1 MLSDIRHLDF
11 ARHDKV
17 TAASSIVRRCSAQI
31 IGISGKGRPR
41 PALKFTIFAL
51 CFSAHIALAGFDK
64 YAALVVADPTGAR
77 QAPGTV
83 RVTYLGVNGY
93 QFEANGHA
101 LLVDPYFTRAGLTA
115 VALQQRIEPSE
126 AGIAI
131 GLQHVRPRADAVLVT
146 HAHFDHLLDVPE
158 IMRRTNAR
166 LVAGVTA
173 ANLTMSCGVDRTR
186 CLIVQPGSTRLI
198 GPWRIKV
205 LPATHDRILGWL
217 PFRGTRSQ
225 PGTCPAKASD
235 WRLGEPMAFL
245 IEANGKRIYV
255 DSGGTPEILPP
266 AQIAPVDLAI
276 LGVALP
282 DSRKR
287 FSAAVD
293 RLRPR
298 YVLPSH
304 QDDFF
309 ASVERGFAFGKLT
322 DFRAVARPFQ
332 RHETNSHLILL
343 DYFRPWTIP

>member
-1 MLSDIRHLDF
+1 
-11 ARHDKV
+11 
-17 TAASSIVRRCSAQI
+17 VRSRYAQI
-31 IGISGKGRPR
+31 IAISGEGRFH
-41 PALKFTIFAL
+41 PALKFTIFAFYL
-51 CFSAHIALAGFDK
+51 SAHIALAGFDK
-64 YAALVVADPTGAR
+64 YSAFVVADPPGAR

-93 QFEANGHA
+93 QFEASGHA

-115 VALQQRIEPSE
+115 VALQQRIEPNE
-126 AGIAI
+126 ARIAF
-131 GLQHVRPRADAVLVT
+131 GLQHVRPRADAMLVT

-198 GPWRIKV
+198 GPWRIRM
-205 LPATHDRILGWL
+205 LPAAHDRILGWL

-255 DSGGTPEILPP
+255 DSGGTPEVLPP
-266 AQIAPVDLAI
+266 AQIPPVDLAI

-287 FSAAVD
+287 FRAAVD
-293 RLRPR
+293 RLHPK

-309 ASVERGFAFGKLT
+309 ASVERGFFFGKLT

-332 RHETNSHLILL
+332 RHEINSHLILL

>member
-1 MLSDIRHLDF
+1 MRSRY
-11 ARHDKV
+11 
-17 TAASSIVRRCSAQI
+17 AQI
-31 IGISGKGRPR
+31 IAISGEGRFH
-41 PALKFTIFAL
+41 PALKFTIFAFYL
-51 CFSAHIALAGFDK
+51 SAHIALAGFDK
-64 YAALVVADPTGAR
+64 YSAFVVADPPGAR

-93 QFEANGHA
+93 QFEASGHA

-115 VALQQRIEPSE
+115 VALQQRIEPNE
-126 AGIAI
+126 ARIAF
-131 GLQHVRPRADAVLVT
+131 GLQHVHPRADAVLVT

-198 GPWRIKV
+198 GPWRIRV
-205 LPATHDRILGWL
+205 LPAAHDRILGWL

-235 WRLGEPMAFL
+235 WRLGEPMAFR

-255 DSGGTPEILPP
+255 DSGGTPEVLPP

-287 FSAAVD
+287 FRAAVD
-293 RLRPR
+293 RLRPK

-309 ASVERGFAFGKLT
+309 ASVERGFFFGKLT

-332 RHETNSHLILL
+332 RHEINSHLILL

>member
-1 MLSDIRHLDF
+1 MPQRLRCFHSNIVILRILVFFLSGH
-11 ARHDKV
+11 V
-17 TAASSIVRRCSAQI
+17 
-31 IGISGKGRPR
+31 
-41 PALKFTIFAL
+41 
-51 CFSAHIALAGFDK
+51 ALAGLDK
-64 YAALVVADPTGAR
+64 YSALVVADPPGSK

-101 LLVDPYFTRAGLTA
+101 LLVDPYFTRAGLTV
-115 VALQQRIEPSE
+115 VAFQQRLEPNE
-126 AGIAI
+126 ARISF
-131 GLQHVRPRADAVLVT
+131 GLRHVRSRIDAVLVT

-158 IMRRTNAR
+158 IMKRTNAR

-173 ANLTMSCGVDRTR
+173 VNLTMSCGLDRNR
-186 CLIVQPGSTRLI
+186 CLIAESGFMRGI
-198 GPWRIKV
+198 GPWRICV
-205 LPATHDRILGWL
+205 LPSAHDRIFGWL
-217 PFRGTRSQ
+217 PFRGTKTQ

-235 WRLGEPMAFL
+235 WRLGEPVAFL

-266 AQIAPVDLAI
+266 PEVTPVDLAI

-287 FSAAVD
+287 LRAAIE
-293 RLRPR
+293 RLRPK
-298 YVLPSH
+298 YILPSH

-309 ASVERGFAFGKLT
+309 SPAERGFVFGKLT
-322 DFRAVARPFQ
+322 DFQEAMRPFQ
-332 RHETNSHLILL
+332 RHEINSHLILL